1 MSTEARRAPIPPRP
15 TTPPPPAT
23 PPRPTNPPE
32 PPSTAPAPPSAPQ
45 PPLDAPPPPRASAR
59 FPDTPPTAGRQ
70 DAPQSAPASPA
81 QQSAGGYPGTAPG
94 QVAQPSD
101 GASTAPRQGRPSAA
115 PSAGGYP
122 STDARRDASS
132 TGGYGGA
139 TPGTATPP
147 SRPAGSPPAE
157 GGPDRAG
164 RRDVPAASGYPRT
177 TARPDA
183 PSASAPQAPS
193 RPGASNPLP
202 AERGADRAAP
212 RPPAPRHPEP
222 GPQARRAP
230 AETSAET
237 TFRLRPIPSEPS
249 APGTP
254 APARP
259 GTPSAAAPT
268 RPGTAST
275 PGAPGGF
282 GAPPAPPQ
290 NPMPSQNPAPASTP
304 APFPPDPSL
313 SWSAP
318 TPPTP
323 GRPVV
328 SFGEPEGYDAGTR
341 PRPLGG
347 LRLRPRIAVAAACG
361 VLGLGL
367 IGGALTGSWLVGEP
381 GGGDQGTF
389 AAAGTL
395 WHSIPVDR
403 LFPPTVD
410 GKGAGPGGADR
421 TWTRIAVA
429 PDTGC
434 ADALDPLLRKALAP
448 AGCRRLLRA
457 TYIDATQSHVTTVG
471 LLFTKADA
479 ATMRALDAR
488 FARDGLDRRADLVP
502 RPYAPKGTL
511 AAGFGDA
518 QRAAWTVSVLTDA
531 PVVVYAVSGWTDDR
545 VVARPEPAEE
555 AMRSGASSAVAQA
568 GLGHEARGLADRVE
582 RSLRRN
588 VGPSA
593 EPSS

>member
-1 MSTEARRAPIPPRP
+1 M
-15 TTPPPPAT
+15 
-23 PPRPTNPPE
+23 
-32 PPSTAPAPPSAPQ
+32 
-45 PPLDAPPPPRASAR
+45 
-59 FPDTPPTAGRQ
+59 
-70 DAPQSAPASPA
+70 
-81 QQSAGGYPGTAPG
+81 
-94 QVAQPSD
+94 
-101 GASTAPRQGRPSAA
+101 

-122 STDARRDASS
+122 STSARRDAASA
-132 TGGYGGA
+132 GGYA
-139 TPGTATPP
+139 SAAPGTTTPP
-147 SRPAGSPPAE
+147 IRPAGSPPAE
-157 GGPDRAG
+157 GGAERAG
-164 RRDVPAASGYPRT
+164 RRDVPAASRYPST
-177 TARPDA
+177 TAHPDA

-193 RPGASNPLP
+193 RPGAGNPLP
-202 AERGADRAAP
+202 AERGTDRATA

-222 GPQARRAP
+222 GPQSRRAP

-268 RPGTAST
+268 RPGATPP
-275 PGAPGGF
+275 PGAPGTPARPGSTPPPGALGTPARPGAAPPPGALGTPTRPGAAPPPGAPGAPTHPRTTPPSGTTPPPGAPSGF

-290 NPMPSQNPAPASTP
+290 NPAPVPGHNS

-318 TPPTP
+318 TPPPP

-328 SFGEPEGYDAGTR
+328 SFGEPEGYDAETR

-531 PVVVYAVSGWTDDR
+531 PVVVYAVSGWADDR

-555 AMRSGASSAVAQA
+555 AMRSGATSAVAQA

>member
-1 MSTEARRAPIPPRP
+1 M
-15 TTPPPPAT
+15 PPPG
-23 PPRPTNPPE
+23 PR
-32 PPSTAPAPPSAPQ
+32 
-45 PPLDAPPPPRASAR
+45 
-59 FPDTPPTAGRQ
+59 
-70 DAPQSAPASPA
+70 
-81 QQSAGGYPGTAPG
+81 
-94 QVAQPSD
+94 
-101 GASTAPRQGRPSAA
+101 
-115 PSAGGYP
+115 
-122 STDARRDASS
+122 
-132 TGGYGGA
+132 
-139 TPGTATPP
+139 
-147 SRPAGSPPAE
+147 
-157 GGPDRAG
+157 
-164 RRDVPAASGYPRT
+164 
-177 TARPDA
+177 
-183 PSASAPQAPS
+183 
-193 RPGASNPLP
+193 
-202 AERGADRAAP
+202 
-212 RPPAPRHPEP
+212 PRHPEP

-237 TFRLRPIPSEPS
+237 TFRLRPIPSELS

-268 RPGTAST
+268 RPGAIPPPAAPGVPARPGTTSP
-275 PGAPGGF
+275 PGAPSGF

-290 NPMPSQNPAPASTP
+290 NPMPSQNPAPPSTP

-389 AAAGTL
+389 ATAGTL

-531 PVVVYAVSGWTDDR
+531 PVVVYAVSGWADDR

-555 AMRSGASSAVAQA
+555 AMRSGATSAVAQA